1 MSLQAF
7 QRAVVELTLA
17 PLKARALRAGDS
29 GVLAAYDLTT
39 CEEDRLRDIVRQRGI
54 SVHCS
59 LSRGNRY
66 EIIHNAFPMT
76 CVLLK
81 PKLRELLD
89 KLWEEYRP
97 TNYQLAGE
105 ETAFAAMVEA
115 KIAAGELS
123 IEYLQEVFAY
133 EVKCLAL
140 TRQIWTG
147 TDPHAEVE
155 SVVEFQHSPGELLP
169 PLSRL
174 TAPPVG
180 LPKGSYRVW
189 VRLRAGRFRVE
200 PA

>member
-39 CEEDRLRDIVRQRGI
+39 CEQDRLQDIVRQRGI

-81 PKLRELLD
+81 PKLRELLSELFED
-89 KLWEEYRP
+89 HRP

-105 ETAFAAMVEA
+105 ETAFAAMLEA
-115 KIAAGELS
+115 KIAAGELA

-133 EVKCLAL
+133 EVKCLEL
-140 TRQIWTG
+140 TRQVWSG
-147 TDPHAEVE
+147 NDPHAEVE
-155 SVVEFQHSPGELLP
+155 FAMEFQHPPDELLP

-174 TAPPVG
+174 TAPPAG
-180 LPKGSYRVW
+180 LPQGSYRVW

-200 PA
+200 AA